1 MAVDWQKWLRRFAL
15 IFSVI
20 VSFGASIGL
29 GAFGVFYYKVV
40 FGDDSYLKKSTI
52 VARINEQTQIYF
64 DDEKTPIGSFFEDSH
79 RQYVNIEEI
88 PAHMIMLSSQQ
99 KIRIFTTTVALTSR
113 PWHAKLL
120 DF

>member
-64 DDEKTPIGSFFEDSH
+64 DDEKNSDRVFFRRFTSPICQH
-79 RQYVNIEEI
+79 RRNSCAYDQRY
-88 PAHMIMLSSQQ
+88 
-99 KIRIFTTTVALTSR
+99 RRSR
-113 PWHAKLL
+113 R
-120 DF
+120 